1 MALADWSPCW
11 FCAWP
16 LASAAWAVLSALFPN
31 DASSYAAMAQDAGN
45 STFYAAIHTMF
56 DVAQGLALGGQT
68 GQQVVHRAETDG
80 AK

>member
-1 MALADWSPCW
+1 
-11 FCAWP
+11 
-16 LASAAWAVLSALFPN
+16 
-31 DASSYAAMAQDAGN
+31 MAQDAGN